1 VDFKSNHV
9 QRQVMVDFDGWVLWD
24 TLVRVPNI
32 ETRVK
37 EIIVKFKTLFI
48 VSSRR
53 SGSSER
59 SSRRDLQR
67 KSTGRRDLTLVRD
80 YTISSRVT
88 IERED

>member
-1 VDFKSNHV
+1 
-9 QRQVMVDFDGWVLWD
+9 MVDFDGWVLWD